1 MEDEVTRIRDL
12 LKEHPK
18 GMTIEEISRLLPLN
32 RTSTAKYLN
41 TLLISGQADMRTYG
55 RAKVFSLTQR
65 VPLSNLMS
73 LSSELILILD
83 REHTISYVNS
93 QFLQVFHLT
102 RQDLIG
108 RKVEQTTLSYYLP
121 PQFLETMNGA
131 FEGKEIAG
139 DQHIKIKD
147 RDYYFS
153 SKLVPMV
160 FDNGNGGLAIILED
174 ITQLKQYQLHLENLV
189 EERTHE
195 IIKTNENLERE
206 IADHEM
212 ARKSLE
218 VVNNKLNLL
227 ASVTRHDILNQ
238 ITAISGYL
246 QLLDNE
252 CSSNPKVS
260 PYIRSIE
267 NAISTIQRQIT
278 FTRDYKDLGLKSP
291 EWQRIEEVVQRA
303 VTLRPLPR
311 VSLLIETGDL
321 EIFADPFLEKVFIN
335 IFDFSLL
342 RGENVSEIAVTF
354 SESEGNGILL
364 ITDNGA
370 GIPTSRKER
379 IFEYSGKEAGFN
391 LFLSRE
397 ILSITGL
404 SIRECGKEGSGAR
417 FEIMV
422 PDNFWR
428 MGSNS

>member
-1 MEDEVTRIRDL
+1 MQTENEVARIRDL

-93 QFLQVFHLT
+93 QFLHVFHLT
-102 RQDLIG
+102 KQDLVG
-108 RKVEQTTLSYYLP
+108 KKVEQTPLTYHLP
-121 PQFLETMNGA
+121 LQFLDTMNGA
-131 FEGKEIAG
+131 FEGKELAG

-147 RDYYFS
+147 RDYYFI

-160 FDNGNGGLAIILED
+160 FDNGSGGLAIILED
-174 ITQLKQYQLHLENLV
+174 ITQLKEYQLHLENLV

-195 IIKTNENLERE
+195 IIKTNENLEKE

-212 ARKSLE
+212 ARKALE

-252 CSSNPKVS
+252 CSANPTVP
-260 PYIRSIE
+260 PYIQSIE
-267 NAISTIQRQIT
+267 NAISIIQRQIT

-291 EWQRIEEVVQRA
+291 EWQRVEEVIRRA
-303 VTLRPLPR
+303 VTVRPLPK
-311 VSLLIETGDL
+311 VNLLIETGDL

-335 IFDFSLL
+335 IFDYSIF
-342 RGENVSEIAVTF
+342 RGEKVTEISVKF
-354 SESEGNGILL
+354 NEQDGNGVLL
-364 ITDNGA
+364 ITDNGI
-370 GIPTSRKER
+370 GIPASRKEH
-379 IFEYSGKEAGFN
+379 IFQYSGKEAGFN

-397 ILSITGL
+397 ILSITTL
-404 SIRECGKEGSGAR
+404 SISEQGEEGKGAR
-417 FEIMV
+417 FEILV
-422 PDNFWR
+422 PAHMWR
-428 MGSNS
+428 QGK

>member
-1 MEDEVTRIRDL
+1 MQTENEVARIRDL

-93 QFLQVFHLT
+93 QFLHVFHLT
-102 RQDLIG
+102 KQDLVG
-108 RKVEQTTLSYYLP
+108 KKVEQTPLTYYLP
-121 PQFLETMNGA
+121 LQFLDTMNGA
-131 FEGKEIAG
+131 FEGKELAG

-147 RDYYFS
+147 RDYYFI

-160 FDNGNGGLAIILED
+160 FDNGSGGLAIILED
-174 ITQLKQYQLHLENLV
+174 ITQLKEYQLHLENLV

-195 IIKTNENLERE
+195 IIKTNENLEKE

-212 ARKSLE
+212 ARKALE
-218 VVNNKLNLL
+218 VVNNKLSLL

-252 CSSNPKVS
+252 CSANPTVP
-260 PYIRSIE
+260 PYIQSIE
-267 NAISTIQRQIT
+267 NAISIIQRQIT

-291 EWQRIEEVVQRA
+291 EWQRVEEVIRRA
-303 VTLRPLPR
+303 VTVRPLPK
-311 VSLLIETGDL
+311 VNLLIETGDL

-335 IFDFSLL
+335 IFDYSIF
-342 RGENVSEIAVTF
+342 RGEKVTEISVKF
-354 SESEGNGILL
+354 NEQDGNGVLL
-364 ITDNGA
+364 ITDNGI
-370 GIPTSRKER
+370 GIPASRKEH
-379 IFEYSGKEAGFN
+379 IFQYSGKEAGFN

-397 ILSITGL
+397 ILSITTL
-404 SIRECGKEGSGAR
+404 SISEQGEEGKGAR
-417 FEIMV
+417 FEILV
-422 PDNFWR
+422 PAHMWR
-428 MGSNS
+428 QGK